1 MGLVGKG
8 GSEMYSLMFM
18 QVPTKIEL
26 QECVCVCLCDRLC
39 VFFFK
44 NSV

>member
-8 GSEMYSLMFM
+8 GSEMYSLMIM

-26 QECVCVCLCDRLC
+26 QECVCV
-39 VFFFK
+39 FM
-44 NSV
+44 